1 MTLFSSLTN
10 RIFFASSLL
19 AVLSIAVAIYNINVA
34 VTTQAEQEMTRGVA
48 EAGTLVEEYRRLLF
62 DHFSREARL
71 VADLPLLKA
80 AVELNHPPTV
90 KPIAEDYRL
99 QLGSDLL
106 LVSNPS
112 GALLAEITERTLGRL
127 PPDVLAAIR
136 NAPRGR
142 ETALFMPHADGI
154 LQIVS
159 VPIWIDPRQPELLGT
174 LSVGFTLDSRAAARF
189 RALTNSEIA
198 FGMNGIIQAS
208 TLPQDV
214 WRSLAPLLQR
224 ADLTESIWLGGN
236 EYIAATR
243 TMTAASADGE
253 GTANTSPA
261 TAIILRSRTERLR
274 LLSSLHKTL
283 GVTALLAVLAATLLS
298 YAIARTVTR
307 PLGAV
312 TAAMREMAATGDLTR
327 RITPPAGK
335 RFEDE
340 DATLLA
346 TTFNAMT
353 DSIVR
358 FQREAAQRERLSSL
372 GRLSTVVAHEIRN
385 PLMIIKTALRSLRR
399 ETLPPEEVR
408 TAVADIDEEVAR
420 LNRIVTEVLD
430 FARPIKF
437 ELAPVD
443 LNELCEAAARASAAD
458 PQAIDI
464 RLDLDRAL
472 GPVVT
477 DGERLRL
484 ALVNILTNAR
494 HAVSQRADLPADA
507 IRLTTERGRDSRVS
521 IHVRDRGPGIA
532 AEDLP
537 RVFDPYFTTRKTGS
551 GLGLAIS
558 RNIIEGLGGTIAVS
572 SRKGDGTDVHIEL
585 PARHS

>member
-10 RIFFASSLL
+10 RIFFASALL

-90 KPIAEDYRL
+90 RPIAEEYRQ

-112 GALLAEITERTLGRL
+112 GTLLADITEPALGRL
-127 PPDVLAAIR
+127 PPDALTAIR

-142 ETALFMPHADGI
+142 ETALFVPHADGI

-198 FGMNGIIQAS
+198 FGMNGRIQAS
-208 TLPQDV
+208 TLAEDV
-214 WRSLAPLLQR
+214 WPSMEPLLR
-224 ADLTESIWLGGN
+224 RTGLSESIWLGGN

-243 TMTAASADGE
+243 TMAAADGE
-253 GTANTSPA
+253 GTADTPPA
-261 TAIILRSRTERLR
+261 TAIVLRSRTERLR

-335 RFEDE
+335 RWEDE

-372 GRLSTVVAHEIRN
+372 GRLSTVIAHEIRN

-399 ETLPPEEVR
+399 ENLPPEEVR
-408 TAVADIDEEVAR
+408 AAVVDIDEEVAR

-437 ELAPVD
+437 DVAPVN
-443 LNELCEAAARASAAD
+443 LNELCEDAARASAAD
-458 PQAIDI
+458 PQAIEI
-464 RLDLDRAL
+464 RLELDRGL
-472 GPVVT
+472 QPIVT

-494 HAVSQRADLPADA
+494 HAVSQRPDTPADA

-521 IHVRDRGPGIA
+521 IHVRDRGAGIA

-585 PARHS
+585 PARHV